1 MYRNMPFLA
10 FLAALGM
17 VYIANAHHGEK
28 VMREIETLEQE
39 ATEAH
44 WRYMSI
50 ESMLTQNGSR
60 SRVEADVLE
69 DGLRMPVESPK
80 RLIVDN

>member
-28 VMREIETLEQE
+28 VMREIETLERE

-50 ESMLTQNGSR
+50 ESILTQNGSR
-60 SRVEADVLE
+60 SRVEAEVLE

-80 RLIVDN
+80 RLIIDN